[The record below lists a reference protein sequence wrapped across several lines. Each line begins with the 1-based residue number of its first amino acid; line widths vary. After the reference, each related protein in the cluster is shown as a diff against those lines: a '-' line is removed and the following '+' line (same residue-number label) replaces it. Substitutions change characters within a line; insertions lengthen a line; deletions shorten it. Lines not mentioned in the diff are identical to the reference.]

1 MDSLKL
7 RTYKGNLTEFVKHVP
22 EAARYLVIEKAK
34 MAFTFPQP
42 GNLDGVTT
50 PAGRCSHYHNPLYT
64 PFVILHTRQ
73 TEAG

>member
-50 PAGRCSHYHNPLYT
+50 SAGR
-64 PFVILHTRQ
+64 
-73 TEAG
+73 